1 MEHKFFEIV
10 CAKFGKKSYE
20 CPYVSGGNSCINCS
34 ASRYLPRQIMKKTE
48 ETEETIIKETEESN
62 ADGE

>member
-1 MEHKFFEIV
+1 MESKFFEIV

-20 CPYVSGGNSCINCS
+20 CPYVSGGNSCINCN
-34 ASRYLPRQIMKKTE
+34 ASRFLPRQITKKTE
-48 ETEETIIKETEESN
+48 EPSEETIIKEENNN